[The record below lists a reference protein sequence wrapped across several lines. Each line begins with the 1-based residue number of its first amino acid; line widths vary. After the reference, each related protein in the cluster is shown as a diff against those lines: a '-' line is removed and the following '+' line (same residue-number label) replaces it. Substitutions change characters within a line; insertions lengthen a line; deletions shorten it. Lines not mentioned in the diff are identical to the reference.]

1 MTTAVAIL
9 RKSEPARAS
18 LDSPHVA
25 RVEVIQDMGAAETV
39 WRSVENDAFIYS
51 PFQRFDFLNAWFE
64 KVGSLSQSTPLV
76 VVARNALNQPLLLM
90 PLEMT
95 GSHGRGIARFLG
107 GKHAT
112 FGMGICRRDF
122 AVAATKKDVDAILSG
137 IRRNADGV
145 AALALTQQPRSWQFL
160 PNPLRHLGGQASH
173 NTCPMMVMR
182 PGAKP
187 ETRISN
193 SIRRRLN
200 NKERKLRL
208 LPDYQHLV
216 ARSDTDIKRLLD
228 AFFVIKPLRL
238 AEQGLPNVFAD
249 PGVKDF
255 IYQVCLAKRQN
266 GRRLVEL
273 HGLEYRD
280 EILAVFGGCADDERF
295 SMTFNTYAISEHA
308 RHSPGL
314 VLLRHIID
322 HYAALNYTSIDLG
335 TGSDHYK
342 RLFCKQTEDIFDSF
356 VPLTLRG
363 RFIAA
368 GMSANGHA
376 KRLVKKSARLQ
387 RIAEAIRALFLN

>member
-1 MTTAVAIL
+1 
-9 RKSEPARAS
+9 
-18 LDSPHVA
+18 
-25 RVEVIQDMGAAETV
+25 
-39 WRSVENDAFIYS
+39 
-51 PFQRFDFLNAWFE
+51 
-64 KVGSLSQSTPLV
+64 
-76 VVARNALNQPLLLM
+76 
-90 PLEMT
+90 
-95 GSHGRGIARFLG
+95 
-107 GKHAT
+107 
-112 FGMGICRRDF
+112 
-122 AVAATKKDVDAILSG
+122 
-137 IRRNADGV
+137 
-145 AALALTQQPRSWQFL
+145 
-160 PNPLRHLGGQASH
+160 
-173 NTCPMMVMR
+173 MMVMR